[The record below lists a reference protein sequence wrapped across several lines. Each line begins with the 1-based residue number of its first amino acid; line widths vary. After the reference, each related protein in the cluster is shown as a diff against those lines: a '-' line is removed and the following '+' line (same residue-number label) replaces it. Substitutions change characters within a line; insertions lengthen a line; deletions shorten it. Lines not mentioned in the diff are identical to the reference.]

1 MPIPVGLVLQGIV
14 STAPAVTELLK
25 VILPLVQNVHL
36 PDEHAPLA
44 QHAVEDVKERRNALQ
59 VLMDGR

>member
-25 VILPLVQNVHL
+25 VILPLVQNVHM
-36 PDEHAPLA
+36 PDDHKDLVDYATEEVKQRRSALA
-44 QHAVEDVKERRNALQ
+44 
-59 VLMDGR
+59 VLTNTR